1 MWFLFNRLL
10 SMEHQFH
17 FNNVLLLLFLSFMFL
32 KTNKSLSLWKESS
45 FCRSQNILS
54 FHSHQIHYISHRTH
68 IISDN
73 NIKWCVTKLT
83 CLIIMF
89 PLHIHFFSKSHN
101 NSIIRVTS
109 FFTFRTNHIVHIK
122 RTSYHN
128 TTDIQ
133 CIIDCLDC
141 TNSKWSIVWIPVT
154 SLYKLPLISWNT
166 GIIHFETSTV
176 LLWIYQIITGIH
188 TYWQEEVVL
197 ADVLSH

>member
-1 MWFLFNRLL
+1 
-10 SMEHQFH
+10 
-17 FNNVLLLLFLSFMFL
+17 
-32 KTNKSLSLWKESS
+32 
-45 FCRSQNILS
+45 
-54 FHSHQIHYISHRTH
+54 
-68 IISDN
+68 
-73 NIKWCVTKLT
+73 
-83 CLIIMF
+83 MF

-154 SLYKLPLISWNT
+154 SLYKLPLISGNT
-166 GIIHFETSTV
+166 GNHPLRDLHCSLV
-176 LLWIYQIITGIH
+176 VYQIITGEFIH
-188 TYWQEEVVL
+188 TDRKRSFSRMYFRTNLIYNSPVYSTFTLTFTIKMRYRSRKRIIQRYFYNWTPTVFC
-197 ADVLSH
+197 